1 MSRGLSRHSAHDHLI
16 GSSRMTRRAVRQ
28 SRNGFTLIELLVVI
42 AIIALL
48 ISILLPSLA
57 GARKT
62 ARTNKCLSNMN
73 QFGKAM
79 STYSGSFKFFMSGF
93 SWNANRVYSRY
104 PDLGAQPADLYAHM
118 NQAVDIVRRMM
129 GADAATY
136 PPFPGTTGRM
146 VDRNYGHLPAID
158 GGFFSEKLPEPVVA
172 CPEDKSTLIWQQNY
186 LTPLEGLAD
195 TGDPDV
201 PSPVGYKKLAPF
213 YSTYQFVP
221 NTWAPERQP
230 FPISQATG
238 AQGNHL
244 LYQHWGASTKVGT
257 RNLADV
263 QYPSQKVW
271 IFDLYS
277 RHFSKRTFW
286 HAHEQAIQPL
296 LMFDTSVAIRKTR
309 ESNVGWDPTQPDNV
323 TAFTNYTFYPWPFEP
338 AQTLSGGATDTVK
351 GYFRWTRNG
360 IKGVDYGG
368 REVRR

>member
-1 MSRGLSRHSAHDHLI
+1 MSRKAPEHA
-16 GSSRMTRRAVRQ
+16 RR
-28 SRNGFTLIELLVVI
+28 GFTLIELLVVI

-62 ARTNKCLSNMN
+62 ARTNKCMSNMN

-93 SWNANRVYSRY
+93 SWKAGRVYSNF

-118 NQAVDIVRRMM
+118 NQAVDIARRMM
-129 GADAATY
+129 SADASTY
-136 PPFPGTTGRM
+136 PAFPGASGRM
-146 VDRNYGHLPAID
+146 VDRNYSHLPAID

-172 CPEDKSTLIWQQNY
+172 CPEDKTTLIWQQNY
-186 LTPLEGLAD
+186 LTPLEGLAE

-201 PSPVGYKKLAPF
+201 SSPIGYKKLAPF

-221 NTWAPERQP
+221 NSWAPERQTYG
-230 FPISQATG
+230 ISQASG
-238 AQGNHL
+238 GQGQHL
-244 LYQHWGASTKVGT
+244 LYYHYEGLTKVGT

-263 QYPSQKVW
+263 QFPSQKVW

-296 LMFDTSVAIRKTR
+296 LMFDTSVAVRKTR
-309 ESNVGWDPTQPDNV
+309 DSNPGWDPTQPNNLIAV
-323 TAFTNYTFYPWPFEP
+323 TNYQFYPWPFE
-338 AQTLSGGATDTVK
+338 AAKTLSGGPYDMVK
-351 GYFRWTRNG
+351 GYFRWTREG

-368 REVRR
+368 SEVKH